1 MKIKQ
6 IKKLIYS
13 NRNNIQNVIIY
24 NQSIDIDIASGNA
37 SDILKKEEYQNYVVQ
52 RIEAINNDIIITII
66 NQY

>member
-37 SDILKKEEYQNYVVQ
+37 SDILNKEEYQNYVVQ

>member
-6 IKKLIYS
+6 LKKLIFS
-13 NRNNIQNVIIY
+13 NRNNVQNVIIY

-37 SDILKKEEYQNYVVQ
+37 SDILNNEEYQEYEVQ

>member
-6 IKKLIYS
+6 LKKLIFS
-13 NRNNIQNVIIY
+13 SRNNIQNVIIY

-37 SDILKKEEYQNYVVQ
+37 SDILNKEEYQDYIVQ
-52 RIEAINNDIIITII
+52 RIEAMNNDIIITII